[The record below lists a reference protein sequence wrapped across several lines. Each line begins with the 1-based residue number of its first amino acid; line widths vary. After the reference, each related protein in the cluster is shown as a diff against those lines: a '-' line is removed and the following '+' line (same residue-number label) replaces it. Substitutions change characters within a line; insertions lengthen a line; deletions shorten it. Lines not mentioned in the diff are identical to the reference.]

1 MSGVTDAELLH
12 QRSLSLKMV
21 TAGPNDPGCAITM
34 SEMATMYEKR
44 RDGSSALYLRRAALE
59 MFKGAAGSAS
69 YPDLKASLAYALTLY
84 KFGDVANALVEI
96 RRVVELVE
104 ARYGSRDSLLAPGY
118 TLLALCMTAADEES
132 RADAEKVAKR
142 AESLAESI
150 AGQESEMF
158 ANATQVLGYALERR
172 GEYELAEEAYQKA
185 IETRAAILGPVHS
198 YRPLEVTYLALLY
211 LRHRFYSEAEPIVR
225 EG

>member
-1 MSGVTDAELLH
+1 
-12 QRSLSLKMV
+12 MV
-21 TAGPNDPGCAITM
+21 TAGLNDPGCAITM

-59 MFKGAAGSAS
+59 MFKGTAGSAS
-69 YPDLKASLAYALTLY
+69 YPALKASLAYALALY

-118 TLLALCMTAADEES
+118 TLLALCMTAADES

-172 GEYELAEEAYQKA
+172 GEYELAEQAYQKA
-185 IETRAAILGPVHS
+185 IETRAAILGPLHS